1 MDVDLRAN
9 RYRNSA
15 IRPSFMRRLIWYG
28 AAATALGLAAAMFG
42 QDETTDNSSSS
53 SSYIPTTKLVGR
65 KVKSSQDEEI
75 GVIKDVVLD
84 PSNGCMAYTVV
95 STGNAQT
102 GGGKI
107 VVVPWAVYSPTSA
120 STLRVRVDR
129 DKIYNAPLFDHTRMD
144 EYIRPDYS
152 DNVYN
157 YYGIS
162 PGALGGV
169 AGSKGAAAATD
180 VTGTAGATAS
190 PGEVASTT
198 AGGTPSPNNKASTH
212 ARANPAASRGGAATN
227 NGSQE
232 ATRSAGASRQPPTDR
247 EEGAL
252 STRTEKFPS
261 ESTTSPGESKKPRR
275 KGTEET
281 SRGTPTETPHSTEG
295 DE

>member
-1 MDVDLRAN
+1 MDVDLQAN
-9 RYRNSA
+9 RHRNSA
-15 IRPSFMRRLIWYG
+15 IRPSLPMKRLIWYG

-42 QDETTDNSSSS
+42 QDETTCNSNSSSS
-53 SSYIPTTKLVGR
+53 YLPTTKLVGR
-65 KVKSSQDEEI
+65 KIESSQGEEI
-75 GVIKDVVLD
+75 GLIKDVVLD

-107 VVVPWAVYSPTSA
+107 VVVPWAVYSPTSHA
-120 STLRVRVDR
+120 STLRVKVDR
-129 DKIYNAPLFDHTRMD
+129 DKIYNASLFDHTRMD
-144 EYIRPDYS
+144 EYIRPDYI

-169 AGSKGAAAATD
+169 AAATD
-180 VTGTAGATAS
+180 VTGTAGATTS

-198 AGGTPSPNNKASTH
+198 AGGTPSPNNRASTH
-212 ARANPAASRGGAATN
+212 ARANPAVNRNGAATN

-232 ATRSAGASRQPPTDR
+232 ATRSARARRPLPTDR

-252 STRTEKFPS
+252 STRTEELAS
-261 ESTTSPGESKKPRR
+261 ESSTSPSESKKPRR
-275 KGTEET
+275 RGTKGTST
-281 SRGTPTETPHSTEG
+281 GTPTETSNSTEG